1 MIVEFEKE
9 YLKELFEVGKC
20 SNKKYRF
27 QPEVITAYGKR
38 VLTLM
43 AANSIEELYSFGAL
57 HYEVLIGDKKGISSI
72 RINKKYRLEFRVNT
86 TVSGETII
94 TFCTLTEISNH
105 YK

>member
-1 MIVEFEKE
+1 MIIEFDKE
-9 YLKELFEVGKC
+9 YLKELFEDGKC

-27 QPEVITAYGKR
+27 QPEVVSAYGKR

-43 AANSIEELYSFGAL
+43 AASSVEDLYPIGAL
-57 HYEVLIGDKKGISSI
+57 NYEVLVGDKKGISSI
-72 RINKKYRLEFRVNT
+72 RINKKYRLEFRVDT
-86 TVSGETII
+86 TVNGETVI